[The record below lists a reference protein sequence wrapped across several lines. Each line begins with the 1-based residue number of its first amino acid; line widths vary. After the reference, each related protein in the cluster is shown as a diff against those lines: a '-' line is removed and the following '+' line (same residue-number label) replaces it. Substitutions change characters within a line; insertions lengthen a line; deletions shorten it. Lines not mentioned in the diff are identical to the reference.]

1 MKKQMTKSVLMR
13 NAWKIA
19 KEGAAKFG
27 GSSKDYIAEAMKKA
41 WAIKREF
48 EGTQEKKTAQK
59 KEFKN
64 LKGMATGKQMWFI
77 EKLLKE
83 LEAKLNEEEF
93 TKVLNV
99 NGYVLEQGT
108 YETTKQE
115 ASEVISELLEMKN
128 A

>member
-1 MKKQMTKSVLMR
+1 MKKMTKSVLMT

-27 GSSKDYIAEAMKKA
+27 GSPKDYIAESMKKA

-48 EGTQEKKTAQK
+48 EGTQEKKAAQK

-64 LKGMATGKQMWFI
+64 LKGMATSKQIWFI

-83 LEAKLNEEEF
+83 LEAKLSEKEFSIVLRQNGHILEE
-93 TKVLNV
+93 
-99 NGYVLEQGT
+99 GT
-108 YETTKQE
+108 YGTTKQE
-115 ASEVISELLEMKN
+115 ASEAISELLEMKN